1 MSNLLHITASIQDQ
15 SVTRELSHEL
25 VNQLQQAANNEL
37 NVVERDLSANNLPL
51 LKQDL
56 FAANLTAA
64 AERTPAQQELSAIAD
79 ELIAELQQADTL
91 VLSLPMYNF
100 AVPATFKAWIDLVA
114 RAGTTF
120 RYTENGPEG
129 LLQGKKAYLVVAT
142 GGTPIGSD
150 YDLHTPWVKLI
161 LGFMGI
167 TDVQIIAA
175 EGGIKGSAE
184 EMISKALS

>member
-1 MSNLLHITASIQDQ
+1 MSNLLHITASIQDN
-15 SVTRELSHEL
+15 SVTRQLSHEL
-25 VNQLQQAANNEL
+25 VKQLQGLANNEL

-51 LKQDL
+51 LTQEM
-56 FAANLTAA
+56 FAANLTTA
-64 AERTPAQQELSAIAD
+64 AERTAAQQELSAIAD

-100 AVPATFKAWIDLVA
+100 AVPATFKAWVDLVA

-129 LLQGKKAYLVVAT
+129 LLKDKKAYLVVAT

-161 LGFMGI
+161 LGFLGI
-167 TDVQIIAA
+167 TDVKIIAA

-184 EMISKALS
+184 EMVKQAI